1 MQKIKVT
8 EDLNSFFLIVVKNLR
23 IPRFREIN
31 PLAEWITNPTLN
43 SILKYR
49 KHPKVIAIR
58 DLNIRSY
65 FQFSLVSD
73 DEVLNEIKK
82 LAPRKAAL
90 RTYNIRSPLLH
101 RIPVFW

>member
-1 MQKIKVT
+1 M
-8 EDLNSFFLIVVKNLR
+8 KNLR

-49 KHPKVIAIR
+49 KHPKVITNR
-58 DLNIRSY
+58 DLDIRSY
-65 FQFSLVSD
+65 ILQFSLVSD

-82 LAPRKAAL
+82 LNPRKATL
-90 RTYNIRSPLLH
+90 RTYNIRSPC
-101 RIPVFW
+101 

>member
-1 MQKIKVT
+1 M
-8 EDLNSFFLIVVKNLR
+8 KNLR

-49 KHPKVIAIR
+49 KHPKVITIR
-58 DLNIRSY
+58 DLDIRSY
-65 FQFSLVSD
+65 ILQFSLVSD

-82 LAPRKAAL
+82 LNPRKATL
-90 RTYNIRSPLLH
+90 RTYNIRSPC
-101 RIPVFW
+101 

>member
-1 MQKIKVT
+1 M
-8 EDLNSFFLIVVKNLR
+8 KNLR

-49 KHPKVIAIR
+49 KHPKVITIR
-58 DLNIRSY
+58 DLDIRSY
-65 FQFSLVSD
+65 ILQFSLVSD

-82 LAPRKAAL
+82 LNPRNATL
-90 RTYNIRSPLLH
+90 RTYNIRSPC
-101 RIPVFW
+101 